1 MIAIQEI
8 SKLTG
13 ISVRTLRYYEEINLL
28 IPPSKTEGGHRLYG
42 EEELKKLQQILF
54 LKNLGFKLKE
64 IQRLLNETWEWSAS
78 LEHQLTFVL
87 EEQEKLKQMENTI
100 IGLKNALAIE
110 GKITNRNVAAALNRE
125 YVDSVE
131 AVK

>member
-13 ISVRTLRYYEEINLL
+13 ISVRTLRYYEEIALL
-28 IPPSKTEGGHRLYG
+28 IPISKTEGGHRLYG
-42 EEELKKLQQILF
+42 HEELKKLQQIIF

-64 IQRLLNETWEWSAS
+64 IQKLLNETWEWSTS
-78 LEHQLTFVL
+78 LEHQLAFVL
-87 EEQEKLKQMENTI
+87 AEQEKLKQIENTI

-110 GKITNRNVAAALNRE
+110 GGLN
-125 YVDSVE
+125 
-131 AVK
+131 